1 MNRHQSIAEAACVQE
16 TQRQQYEL
24 VNWWVSVC
32 TCVGGTTAVW
42 LTLCG
47 VACRLADAVLADI
60 MEECTGEVS
69 ATIDGVADDL
79 VEVL

>member
-1 MNRHQSIAEAACVQE
+1 MCA
-16 TQRQQYEL
+16 
-24 VNWWVSVC
+24 
-32 TCVGGTTAVW
+32 CVGGTTVVW